1 MAVGLVW
8 RHDSRWQLVEV
19 AKIGGRSRLWD
30 GVFLRIRLLMGFET
44 FVFVVFSLS
53 VAHLAWQVGALVL
66 CGFWGLLFHCADV
79 VCWLRVHV
87 WLGEA

>member
-1 MAVGLVW
+1 MEA
-8 RHDSRWQLVEV
+8 
-19 AKIGGRSRLWD
+19 GGSCKDRGRFRLWD

-44 FVFVVFSLS
+44 YVFIAFSLS
-53 VAHLAWQVGALVL
+53 FAHFAWLVGALVL
-66 CGFWGLLFHCADV
+66 CGYWGLLFHCADV